1 MEAVLVIM
9 DDRDIE
15 IALLR
20 DLLSE
25 AYGQLRMV
33 EWEVN
38 LGTLGRIEQ
47 YFEGKGI
54 EIDH

>member
-1 MEAVLVIM
+1 MSM

-20 DLLSE
+20 DLLAE
-25 AYGQLRMV
+25 AYGQLLLV

-54 EIDH
+54 EIDY

>member
-1 MEAVLVIM
+1 M
-9 DDRDIE
+9 DDKDIE
-15 IALLR
+15 IAILR

-25 AYGQLRMV
+25 AYGQLLMV
-33 EWEVN
+33 EWDVN

-54 EIDH
+54 EMNY

>member
-1 MEAVLVIM
+1 M

-20 DLLSE
+20 DLLAE
-25 AYGQLRMV
+25 AYGQLLLV

-54 EIDH
+54 EIDY